1 MTTCPNCYILRYKES
16 IMKKKN
22 VINLIKYYTENNDVS
37 FRNEAY
43 EIAHDFDSSGDTELA
58 EYIMA
63 LLSSANTFI
72 PQMNES
78 DVSFIRRVNYTDEP
92 LPLPEIIKKDI
103 LGIVNAIGHNAGVN
117 KYLFY
122 GAPGTG
128 KTETA
133 KQVARILSREL
144 YIVDFDNLIDSKLG
158 QTAKNIASLFAQ
170 LNAVAHPEKMI
181 VLFDEIDAIAL
192 DRTNSNDLREMGRA
206 TSAVLK
212 GMDGLNEQLVMIATT
227 NLYDSFDRALLRRFD
242 SCIDFNRYTNQDLH
256 EIAEIILGFYLK
268 KFKIEGRNI
277 RLFNKILDKMK
288 KIPYP
293 GELKNLI
300 KTSIAF
306 STPNEEFDYLRRLY
320 ATVTNNKEIDI
331 KNLQQQG
338 FTVREIEIL
347 SGISKSQVSR
357 ALQGV
362 EK

>member
-1 MTTCPNCYILRYKES
+1 
-16 IMKKKN
+16 MKKKN
-22 VINLIKYYTENNDVS
+22 VINLIKYYSENNDVS

-43 EIAHDFDSSGDTELA
+43 EIAHDFDVAGDKELA

-63 LLSSANTFI
+63 LLSSANTFV
-72 PQMNES
+72 PQMSENDLS
-78 DVSFIRRVNYTDEP
+78 YVRKVNYTDEP
-92 LPLPEIIKKDI
+92 LPLPEVIKSDI

-128 KTETA
+128 KTETV

-158 QTAKNIASLFAQ
+158 QTAKNIANLFNQ
-170 LNAVAHPEKMI
+170 INSVVHPEKMLI
-181 VLFDEIDAIAL
+181 LFDEIDAIAL

-212 GMDGLNEQLVMIATT
+212 GMDSLNEEIVMIATT
-227 NLYDSFDRALLRRFD
+227 NLYDLFDKALLRRFD

-256 EIAEIILGFYLK
+256 EIAEIILGFFLK

-277 RLFNKILDKMK
+277 RLFNKILDKMEQ
-288 KIPYP
+288 IPYP

-306 STPNEEFDYLRRLY
+306 SNPHEEFDYLRRLY
-320 ATVTNNKEIDI
+320 NTITNNKPVDI
-331 KNLQQQG
+331 KQLQEEG
-338 FTVREIEIL
+338 FTVREIEVL

-357 ALQGV
+357 ALQ
-362 EK
+362 EA

>member
-1 MTTCPNCYILRYKES
+1 
-16 IMKKKN
+16 MKKKN
-22 VINLIKYYTENNDVS
+22 VINLIKYYSENNDVS

-43 EIAHDFDSSGDTELA
+43 EIAHDFDAAGDKELA

-63 LLSSANTFI
+63 LLSSANTFV
-72 PQMNES
+72 PQMSENDLS
-78 DVSFIRRVNYTDEP
+78 YVRKVNYTDEP
-92 LPLPEIIKKDI
+92 LPLPEVIKSDI

-128 KTETA
+128 KTETV

-158 QTAKNIASLFAQ
+158 QTAKNIANLFNQ
-170 LNAVAHPEKMI
+170 INSVTHPEKMLI
-181 VLFDEIDAIAL
+181 LFDEIDAIAL

-212 GMDGLNEQLVMIATT
+212 GMDSLNEEIVMIATT
-227 NLYDSFDRALLRRFD
+227 NLYDSFDKALLRRFD
-242 SCIDFNRYTNQDLH
+242 SCIDFNRYTNEDLH
-256 EIAEIILGFYLK
+256 EIAEIILGFFLK

-277 RLFNKILDKMK
+277 RLFNKILDKME

-306 STPNEEFDYLRRLY
+306 SNPHEEFDYLRRLY
-320 ATVTNNKEIDI
+320 NTITNNKPVDI
-331 KNLQQQG
+331 KELQEEG
-338 FTVREIEIL
+338 FTVREIEVL

-357 ALQGV
+357 ALQ
-362 EK
+362 EA

>member
-1 MTTCPNCYILRYKES
+1 
-16 IMKKKN
+16 MKKKN
-22 VINLIKYYTENNDVS
+22 VINLIKYHAESNDVS

-58 EYIMA
+58 EYIMS

-72 PQMNES
+72 PQMNEN
-78 DVSFIRRVNYTDEP
+78 DVSFIHRVNYSDEP
-92 LPLPEIIKKDI
+92 LPLPEVIKKDI

-128 KTETA
+128 KTETV
-133 KQVARILSREL
+133 KQAARILSREL
-144 YIVDFDNLIDSKLG
+144 YVVDFDGLIDSKLG
-158 QTAKNIASLFAQ
+158 QTAKNIAGLFNQ
-170 LNAVAHPEKMI
+170 LNAVAHPERMVI
-181 VLFDEIDAIAL
+181 LFDEIDSIAL

-212 GMDGLNEQLVMIATT
+212 GMDGLNDQLVMIATT
-227 NLYDSFDRALLRRFD
+227 NLYDSFDKALLRRFD

-268 KFKIEGRNI
+268 KFKIGGRNI
-277 RLFNKILDKMK
+277 RLFNKILDKME

-293 GELKNLI
+293 GGLKNLI

-306 STPNEEFDYLRRLY
+306 SAPNEEFDYLRRLY
-320 ATVTNNKEIDI
+320 ETVTNNKEIDI
-331 KNLQQQG
+331 KDLQQQG